1 MTLRTIVVVED
12 DPVLRQD
19 TVEMLESAGLRVVG
33 FADGEHALDYLR
45 HHQEGVAAVFTD
57 VKLATDTDGFKIAA
71 FVTEFFPSVVVI
83 VTSGQYAERP
93 PGLGEAVRYLP
104 KPWLPLDV
112 VNALIDTAQDE

>member
-19 TVEMLESAGLRVVG
+19 TVDMLESAGLRVVG
-33 FADGEHALDYLR
+33 FADGEHALDYLC

-57 VKLATDTDGFKIAA
+57 VKLATDGFKIAA
-71 FVTEFFPSVVVI
+71 LVTEFFPGIVVI

-93 PGLGEAVRYLP
+93 PGLNEAVRYLP

-112 VNALIDTAQDE
+112 VNALIDSAQDE